1 MRLDPPRSMGWLR
14 VLTGRADP
22 GEVAS
27 GWPSGR
33 GLWAARSSASVGD
46 RWRTCRTKRAHWCIP
61 ESRTSVDAARCACT
75 CMRASPTFI
84 PVRRKCCGSGTASTM
99 RLSEAAQS
107 CCLVLVLEIRLAHP
121 RTEAAVPLCVVC
133 QPKSNVSNRMFRRSN
148 TSAYITA
155 SDHWSTGER
164 SIFAVD
170 GSLIDPH

>member
-1 MRLDPPRSMGWLR
+1 MSGAPKGWPVPGFHSRLDPPRSMQWLR

-46 RWRTCRTKRAHWCIP
+46 RWRTCRTKRAHWCIS

-84 PVRRKCCGSGTASTM
+84 RVRRKCCGSGTASTM

-107 CCLVLVLEIRLAHP
+107 CCLVLVLEIRFSASAD
-121 RTEAAVPLCVVC
+121 RSRRAVVC
-133 QPKSNVSNRMFRRSN
+133 GLPAQQQRVEWNVQAFEHLGLHHRVRSLV
-148 TSAYITA
+148 Y
-155 SDHWSTGER
+155 R
-164 SIFAVD
+164 
-170 GSLIDPH
+170 